1 MSIVKLFL
9 APSCTHTNTA
19 DLSALLKQQFTNF
32 EETAVYVR
40 ERKSGRILASSGH
53 ILGYYDA
60 RSRNPTEQRS
70 WYVCTW

>member
-1 MSIVKLFL
+1 MSNVKLFL

-19 DLSALLKQQFTNF
+19 DLSAVLKKRFTNF
-32 EETAVYVR
+32 EKTAVYVR

-60 RSRNPTEQRS
+60 RSSNPNEKLS